1 MKRFFSVM
9 ITSLL
14 IYSNAFAQG
23 VKCSIAKNAD
33 GNVEASERVLV
44 SDAGEANIALGSDAT
59 LNISAQKVC
68 HPMTGECSK
77 DLRLFLRLKFQGI
90 STSTSTN
97 ENIAQLD
104 LEVGNQKVM
113 ANCLPSL

>member
-1 MKRFFSVM
+1 MKQFFSVM

-23 VKCSIAKNAD
+23 VTCSIMKNAD
-33 GNVEASERVLV
+33 GNVESSERVLI
-44 SDAGEANIALGSDAT
+44 SDAGEANIVLGSDAA
-59 LNISAQKVC
+59 LNVSAQKVC

-77 DLRLFLRLKFQGI
+77 NLRLFLRLKFQGI
-90 STSTSTN
+90 LTSTSTS
-97 ENIAQLD
+97 ESIAHLD
-104 LEVGNQKVM
+104 LEIGNQKIM